1 MNATTGSTT
10 AGWLKAR
17 RKELDLTQEAL
28 AERAGCS
35 VETVRKIEAGKQRPS
50 QQLAG
55 LLAAALSVPADERPA
70 AVRLLRT
77 LGRPAAPPGDGMA
90 PAPAP
95 AAAFAPPAWSRQSLP
110 LPATSLIGREAEIGR
125 LLELLLRFEAR
136 LVTLL
141 GPPGIGKTRLA
152 LAVAHSQR
160 DEFADGVWFVELAA
174 LTDPALVPATI
185 ARLFGISESAG
196 ASVIERLVSYLR
208 AKQLLL
214 VLDNFEHLPAAV
226 ATVDLLLQ
234 EAPGLKVLAT
244 SRAPLRVYGEKE
256 YPVPALRVP
265 EAQAALP
272 LDELAV
278 YEAVRLFAER
288 ARDIAPD
295 FALTGENAA
304 AVAGICRRLDGLPL
318 ALELAAARIRIL
330 PPGALLARLSNSL
343 KLLTG
348 GPSTRSPRQQTLQAA
363 IEWSYD
369 LLNPD
374 EQRLFQRLG
383 VFQGGAT
390 LEAIAAVC
398 ADEGSSDEALEAVY
412 SLVSKNLLKQ
422 RIGRSGEPR
431 FWMLETIHEFARAKL
446 HASGQAAALRRRHA
460 FYMCQLA
467 QLAQPHWRNA
477 AQAEWHARLEDDLD
491 NLWAALSWSVEDAP
505 GEEFERVLLSLRLS
519 AILWWF
525 WGMTRAG
532 EARRWLGLA
541 LQRQS
546 QLDRA
551 GMAKAQIEQLDR
563 AMIGT
568 LQSAANAAGAQG
580 DGQAANTLTQQ
591 MLDLSYKLGD
601 KLGTAR
607 ALHDQGLW
615 AMASGDYARAT
626 ALFDESLTLKRE
638 LGDTRGIIPSLNA
651 LGIIGLRQQNYE
663 RARSFFEECLRLSRE
678 QRDNAYT
685 DASLANL
692 SEVAYYQADYARS
705 RVLIE
710 ESRAVAAPLDLR
722 ERTAHY
728 LLARAAIDLQEF
740 CLHWRQRTA
749 PGIDAAGL
757 MAQAQRSA
765 RLLGAAEAIYKAVGI
780 TPYAGENSMYRQ
792 TIITVGALLND
803 QEFAAVR
810 RQGQAMT
817 DEQAT
822 AYLGE
827 VAPAA
832 RHKPPSRWRQ
842 ERATSRAAI
851 TAAPPA
857 VAVLPEALPA
867 HDGNLTTREMEV
879 LRLLAGSLTDIQIA
893 ECLVLSRRT
902 VQAHIRAIYAKLGVH
917 NRSAATRYA
926 IECGLR

>member
-1 MNATTGSTT
+1 MNATTGITT

-28 AERAGCS
+28 AERVGCS
-35 VETVRKIEAGKQRPS
+35 ADTVRKIEAGKQRPS

-55 LLAAALSVPADERPA
+55 LLATELGVPADERPA
-70 AVRLLRT
+70 AVRRLRT
-77 LGRPAAPPGDGMA
+77 LGPPAVAWRGGGGPV
-90 PAPAP
+90 PAP
-95 AAAFAPPAWSRQSLP
+95 AAASAPPAWSRHGLP
-110 LPATSLIGREAEIGR
+110 IPATALIGCEAEIGR

-152 LAVAHSQR
+152 LAVAQSQR

-174 LTDPALVPATI
+174 LTDPALLPATI

-196 ASVIERLVSYLR
+196 ASVIERLASYLR
-208 AKQLLL
+208 DKQLLL
-214 VLDNFEHLPAAV
+214 VLDNCEHLPAAA
-226 ATVDLLLQ
+226 ATVALLLQ

-272 LDELAV
+272 LAELAD

-295 FALTGENAA
+295 FTLTGENAA
-304 AVAGICRRLDGLPL
+304 AVAAICRRLDGLPL

-343 KLLTG
+343 TLLTG
-348 GPSTRSPRQQTLQAA
+348 GPSTLPRRQQTLQAA

-374 EQRLFQRLG
+374 EQRLFRRLG

-398 ADEGSSDEALEAVY
+398 ADEGSGDEALEAVH

-446 HASGQAAALRRRHA
+446 HASRQAAALRWRHA

-477 AQAEWHARLEDDLD
+477 AQAEWSARLEDDLD

-505 GEEFERVLLSLRLS
+505 GEEFERALLSLRLS

-541 LQRQS
+541 LQRES

-568 LQSAANAAGAQG
+568 LQSAANAAGVQ
-580 DGQAANTLTQQ
+580 DDQQAANALTQQ

-607 ALHDQGLW
+607 ALHDLGLW
-615 AMASGDYARAT
+615 AMGSGDYARAA
-626 ALFDESLTLKRE
+626 ALLDESLTLKRE
-638 LGDTRGIIPSLNA
+638 LGDTHSIIPSLNA

-692 SEVAYYQADYARS
+692 SEVAYCQADYARS

-740 CLHWRQRTA
+740 CLHGRRRTA
-749 PGIDAAGL
+749 PGIDAADL
-757 MAQAQRSA
+757 MAQAQRAA
-765 RLLGAAEAIYKAVGI
+765 RLLGAAEAIYKAVGT
-780 TPYAGENSMYRQ
+780 TPYVGENSMYMQ
-792 TIITVGALLND
+792 TIVTIGALLND

-832 RHKPPSRWRQ
+832 RHKPPSRWLQ
-842 ERATSRAAI
+842 ARATSPAAI
-851 TAAPPA
+851 TAAQPA
-857 VAVLPEALPA
+857 VAVLLEALPA
-867 HDGNLTTREMEV
+867 HDGNLTPRETEV

-902 VQAHIRAIYAKLGVH
+902 VQAHIRAIYAKLDVH

>member
-1 MNATTGSTT
+1 
-10 AGWLKAR
+10 
-17 RKELDLTQEAL
+17 
-28 AERAGCS
+28 
-35 VETVRKIEAGKQRPS
+35 
-50 QQLAG
+50 
-55 LLAAALSVPADERPA
+55 
-70 AVRLLRT
+70 
-77 LGRPAAPPGDGMA
+77 
-90 PAPAP
+90 
-95 AAAFAPPAWSRQSLP
+95 
-110 LPATSLIGREAEIGR
+110 
-125 LLELLLRFEAR
+125 
-136 LVTLL
+136 
-141 GPPGIGKTRLA
+141 
-152 LAVAHSQR
+152 
-160 DEFADGVWFVELAA
+160 
-174 LTDPALVPATI
+174 
-185 ARLFGISESAG
+185 
-196 ASVIERLVSYLR
+196 
-208 AKQLLL
+208 
-214 VLDNFEHLPAAV
+214 
-226 ATVDLLLQ
+226 
-234 EAPGLKVLAT
+234 
-244 SRAPLRVYGEKE
+244 
-256 YPVPALRVP
+256 
-265 EAQAALP
+265 
-272 LDELAV
+272 
-278 YEAVRLFAER
+278 
-288 ARDIAPD
+288 
-295 FALTGENAA
+295 
-304 AVAGICRRLDGLPL
+304 
-318 ALELAAARIRIL
+318 
-330 PPGALLARLSNSL
+330 
-343 KLLTG
+343 
-348 GPSTRSPRQQTLQAA
+348 
-363 IEWSYD
+363 
-369 LLNPD
+369 
-374 EQRLFQRLG
+374 
-383 VFQGGAT
+383 
-390 LEAIAAVC
+390 
-398 ADEGSSDEALEAVY
+398 
-412 SLVSKNLLKQ
+412 
-422 RIGRSGEPR
+422 
-431 FWMLETIHEFARAKL
+431 MLETIHEFARAKL

-460 FYMCQLA
+460 FYMCQLG

-563 AMIGT
+563 ALIGT
-568 LQSAANAAGAQG
+568 LQAAANAAGVQ
-580 DGQAANTLTQQ
+580 DDQQAANALTQQ

-607 ALHDQGLW
+607 ALHDLGLW

-638 LGDTRGIIPSLNA
+638 LGDTRGIIPSVNA
-651 LGIIGLRQQNYE
+651 LGIMGLRQQNYE
-663 RARSFFEECLRLSRE
+663 RARFFFEECLRLSRE

-685 DASLANL
+685 EASLANL
-692 SEVAYYQADYARS
+692 SEVAYCQADYAKS

-728 LLARAAIDLQEF
+728 LLARAAIDLQES

-749 PGIDAAGL
+749 PGSDAAGL

-765 RLLGAAEAIYKAVGI
+765 RLLGAAEAIYKAVGT

-792 TIITVGALLND
+792 TIVTIGALLND

-827 VAPAA
+827 VAPTS
-832 RHKPPSRWRQ
+832 RHKPPSRRRQ
-842 ERATSRAAI
+842 ARATSPAAI
-851 TAAPPA
+851 TAAPPAVAALPEALPAPPA

-867 HDGNLTTREMEV
+867 PDGNLTTREMEV

-893 ECLVLSRRT
+893 ESLVLSRRT